1 MKLFQ
6 KEQVRKR
13 GLPPHSHSGG
23 KPSFRTVSFHVLAVA
38 LTALML
44 LNSLPSASAR
54 DPIAGPIYVSEQS
67 PDLPFEDFTNGK
79 IGIVRPSFGRKT
91 LFIAY
96 RYLNGGSFNAEEQN
110 DLVKALKGT
119 PPDENGSEAVK
130 AWIDARKEF
139 VNEDQTDIYTERE
152 YGGYNFFPNCA
163 KNAFE
168 VALQT
173 LKDRAASYGAD
184 DKDVKAWLAAQD
196 IVFENC
202 NGGAQIPSE
211 LGADSATWLRKD
223 RDYQIAAAYFYS
235 LQFDEARKRFEKI
248 GTDADSPWQEIAP
261 YLVARALIREGSLGN
276 DEKKKREL
284 LEKAEKRLQRVFMS
298 GGKYANA
305 SKQLLALIKF
315 QIHPEE
321 RVVELGRTLS
331 AGSSENL
338 RQDLI
343 DYTWLLD
350 KFEERIRKAEEERK
364 KKQEGRVEEAENE
377 SAYEMSQDAK
387 ERHERLERGETIEI
401 LLIQKVAQEALT
413 TMEFKYD
420 VSEAAVVATFTQRLG
435 RELLAEEK
443 EQLKHFHQQAL
454 SMRQWRISPNR
465 KWQFGGLTQHEGCYY
480 GCIKLTFDLIPEFLR
495 SEDLSDWILTLQG
508 QDASAYNHAVSQWRK
523 TNSDAWLITA
533 LIKAEKSSPRLAN
546 LMQAAESIK
555 RDDPAFPSVA
565 YHLIRLKIAMGQTDE
580 ARKRLDEIISWQA
593 GVLPVSA
600 QNQFLEQRMNLAK
613 DLNEYLKSAQR
624 KPAVFY
630 GYGMYRKLSDLLKV
644 EHEWDRDYS
653 EKTEEEYER
662 ERDENYKA
670 LMPWEDRFG
679 FDDPTREV
687 FDWHFPLQ
695 LLAEAARN
703 PNVPDY
709 LQRTLV
715 LAAWT
720 RAILLNNDEIALR
733 IAPEVVKAQ
742 PEMAPV
748 FESYLKAKTVKERKN
763 TALYVLLKFP
773 TLSPFVEGGLPRFE
787 TSEGIEYYFGDSWWC
802 KPSKTEYTDEG
813 TEIPR
818 VVPKPSFL
826 TETELETARREF
838 TALDAIG
845 NAKYYLGKR
854 VIEWAKSSP
863 NDPRIPEALYIAAQA
878 NQSYKY
884 GCDSWEQHQETR
896 EEAETLLRER
906 YPESPWTAKLS
917 QPEN

>member
-1 MKLFQ
+1 MMRYLH
-6 KEQVRKR
+6 
-13 GLPPHSHSGG
+13 HS
-23 KPSFRTVSFHVLAVA
+23 LAVA

-44 LNSLPSASAR
+44 LNSLPSARAR
-54 DPIAGPIYVSEQS
+54 GPIAGDPIYVSEQS

-96 RYLNGGSFNAEEQN
+96 RYLNGGSFTADEQK
-110 DLVKALKGT
+110 DLVKALNGT
-119 PPDENGSEAVK
+119 PPDENGSAAVK
-130 AWIDARKEF
+130 AWIDTRKEF
-139 VNEDQTDIYTERE
+139 VNEEEPPDIYTERE
-152 YGGYNFFPNCA
+152 YGGYDFFPNCA

-202 NGGAQIPSE
+202 DGGAQVPSE
-211 LGADSATWLRKD
+211 LDADSATWLRKD
-223 RDYQIAAAYFYS
+223 RDYQIAAAHFYS
-235 LQFDEARKRFEKI
+235 LRFDEARKRFEKI
-248 GTDADSPWQEIAP
+248 GADADSPWQEIAP
-261 YLVARALIREGSLGN
+261 YLVARTLIREGSLAN

-284 LEKAEKRLQRVFMS
+284 FEKAEKRFERIFMS

-343 DYTWLLD
+343 DYAWLLD

-364 KKQEGRVEEAENE
+364 KKQEGRAEEAEDE
-377 SAYEMSQDAK
+377 SAWKPSPEEK
-387 ERHERLERGETIEI
+387 EKWERLERGEIIEI
-401 LLIQKVAQEALT
+401 TLMQKVEQET
-413 TMEFKYD
+413 WTRMEFKHD
-420 VSEAAVVATFTQRLG
+420 VSEAAVVSTFTQRLG

-443 EQLKHFHQQAL
+443 EQLRQFHQQAL
-454 SMRQWRISPNR
+454 TLRNWRISPNR
-465 KWQFGGLTQHEGCYY
+465 KWQQSGLTQHEGCYY

-508 QDASAYNHAVSQWRK
+508 QDASAYNHALSQWRK
-523 TNSDAWLITA
+523 TSSPAWLITA
-533 LIKAEKSSPRLAN
+533 LVKAENSSPKLAK

-565 YHLIRLKIAMGQTDE
+565 YHLIRLKIAMGQTLE

-613 DLNEYLKSAQR
+613 NLNEYLKSAQR

-630 GYGMYRKLSDLLKV
+630 GFGMYRKLSDLLKV
-644 EHEWDRDYS
+644 EHEWEYS
-653 EKTEEEYER
+653 EKTEEERER
-662 ERDENYKA
+662 EREEKYKA
-670 LMPWEDRFG
+670 LMPWEDRLG

-709 LQRTLV
+709 LQRSLV

-720 RAILLNNDEIALR
+720 RAILLNNDEVALR
-733 IAPEVVKAQ
+733 IAPEVVKVQ
-742 PEMAPV
+742 PEMASV
-748 FESYLKAKTVKERKN
+748 FESYLKAKTVKERRN
-763 TALYVLLKFP
+763 TALYILLKFP
-773 TLSPFVEGGLPRFE
+773 TLSPFVQGGLPRFE

-802 KPSKTEYTDEG
+802 KPSKTDYTDEG
-813 TEIPR
+813 TEVPR
-818 VVPKPSFL
+818 VVPKPDFL
-826 TETELETARREF
+826 TEAELETARREF
-838 TALDAIG
+838 TALDTIG
-845 NAKYYLGKR
+845 NAKFYLGTR
-854 VIEWAKSSP
+854 VIEWAKTSP

-878 NQSYKY
+878 NRSYKY
-884 GCDSWEQHQETR
+884 GCDMWEKDNETK

-917 QPEN
+917 PPEH

>member
-1 MKLFQ
+1 MMRYLH
-6 KEQVRKR
+6 
-13 GLPPHSHSGG
+13 HS
-23 KPSFRTVSFHVLAVA
+23 LAVA

-44 LNSLPSASAR
+44 LNSLPSARAR
-54 DPIAGPIYVSEQS
+54 GPIAGNPIYVSEQS
-67 PDLPFEDFTNGK
+67 PDLPFEDFTNGR
-79 IGIVRPSFGRKT
+79 IGIVRPTFGRKT

-96 RYLNGGSFNAEEQN
+96 RYLNGGSFTAEEQK
-110 DLVKALKGT
+110 DLVKALNGT

-139 VNEDQTDIYTERE
+139 VNEEQGVPDIYTERE
-152 YGGYNFFPNCA
+152 YGGYDFFPNCA

-202 NGGAQIPSE
+202 DGGAQVPSE
-211 LGADSATWLRKD
+211 LGAESATWLRKD
-223 RDYQIAAAYFYS
+223 RDYQIAAAHFYS

-261 YLVARALIREGSLGN
+261 YLVARTLIREGSLGK
-276 DEKKKREL
+276 DEEKKRKLFEQ
-284 LEKAEKRLQRVFMS
+284 AEKRLQQVILS

-305 SKQLLALIKF
+305 STQLLGLIKY

-364 KKQEGRVEEAENE
+364 KKEEGRAEEAEGE
-377 SAYEMSQDAK
+377 STWNPSPEAK
-387 ERHERLERGETIEI
+387 EKTERLERGETIEI
-401 LLIQKVAQEALT
+401 TLMQKVEQET
-413 TMEFKYD
+413 WTRMEFKHD
-420 VSEAAVVATFTQRLG
+420 VSEAAVVAAFTQMLG
-435 RELLAEEK
+435 RELIPEEK
-443 EQLKHFHQQAL
+443 EQLKQFHQQAV
-454 SMRQWRISPNR
+454 SMRKWRINPNR
-465 KWQFGGLTQHEGCYY
+465 KWQFGGLTQYEGCYY
-480 GCIKLTFDLIPEFLR
+480 SGCAKLTFDLIPDFLR

-508 QDASAYNHAVSQWRK
+508 QDASAYNHALSQWRK
-523 TNSDAWLITA
+523 TSSPAWLITA
-533 LIKAEKSSPRLAN
+533 MVTAEKSSPRLAK
-546 LMQAAESIK
+546 LMQAAETIN

-644 EHEWDRDYS
+644 ERDWEYP
-653 EKTEEEYER
+653 EKTEEELER
-662 ERDENYKA
+662 EREEKYKA

-679 FDDPTREV
+679 FDNPTREV
-687 FDWHFPLQ
+687 FDWHFPVQ

-709 LQRTLV
+709 LQRSLV

-720 RAILLNNDEIALR
+720 RAILLHNDEIALR
-733 IAPEVVKAQ
+733 IAPEVVKVQ
-742 PEMAPV
+742 PEMASV
-748 FESYLKAKTVKERKN
+748 FESYLKGKTVKERRN
-763 TALYVLLKFP
+763 AALYVLLKFP
-773 TLSPFVEGGLPRFE
+773 TLSPFVQGGLPRFE

-802 KPSKTEYTDEG
+802 RPSKIDYTDEG

-845 NAKYYLGKR
+845 DAKYYLGKR
-854 VIEWAKSSP
+854 AIEWAKTSP

-878 NQSYKY
+878 NRSYKY
-884 GCDSWEQHQETR
+884 GCDMWEQDQETK
-896 EEAETLLRER
+896 ENAEALLRER
-906 YPESPWTAKLS
+906 YPESRWTAKLA